1 MGAMGEGH
9 RSVVCADAFRDGFK
23 ASQLKKVILGVRSPF
38 SFAMCVYL
46 ANGSLAE
53 VRQTQADAKNWL

>member
-1 MGAMGEGH
+1 MGAMGGGY
-9 RSVVCADAFRDGFK
+9 RILVCADAFSDGVT
-23 ASQLKKVILGVRSPF
+23 APF

>member
-1 MGAMGEGH
+1 MGAMGGGY
-9 RSVVCADAFRDGFK
+9 RILVCADAFSDGVT
-23 ASQLKKVILGVRSPF
+23 ASQLKKVILKVRSPF

-53 VRQTQADAKNWL
+53 VWQTQADAKNWL